1 VEAHGARIAL
11 GRRQADR
18 VLVEVLDPRG
28 GDRDPRGRPRPSRGR
43 VGLTHVSPSPL
54 TIALGRP
61 AQRRKSTI
69 FNALTGLNQHV
80 GNWPGK
86 TVEQKTGNFIY
97 QGRSVEIVDLPGT
110 YSLTSGSEEERV
122 ARDFLLLEPPDAVIA
137 IVNASCLE
145 RNLYLV
151 GELLNLPVPVVVG
164 LNMVDVAE
172 AHGVHVEAA
181 VLEAALGLPVVELVA
196 SRRKGIHELVEAAVR
211 AADRASQDHQH
222 PIIANRPTI
231 RDKHKP
237 VLAAIQESLAGRLSD
252 DYPVD
257 WVALKLLEGDGDMAA
272 LVREYAPEAW
282 PAIHEILA
290 NHEDAYLDIAGA
302 RI

>member
-1 VEAHGARIAL
+1 MSH
-11 GRRQADR
+11 
-18 VLVEVLDPRG
+18 
-28 GDRDPRGRPRPSRGR
+28 
-43 VGLTHVSPSPL
+43 PSPL
-54 TIALGRP
+54 TIALAGQP
-61 AQRRKSTI
+61 NVGKSTV

-86 TVEQKTGNFIY
+86 TVEQKTGNFVHR
-97 QGRSVEIVDLPGT
+97 GRSVEIVDLPGT

-172 AHGVHVEAA
+172 ANGVHVEAA

-196 SRRKGIHELVEAAVR
+196 SRRKGIDELVEAAVK
-211 AADRASQDHQH
+211 AADRRADDDQH
-222 PIIANRPTI
+222 PVTVNRPTI

-237 VLAAIQESLAGRLSD
+237 VLAAIQESLGWTALRRLPGRL
-252 DYPVD
+252 
-257 WVALKLLEGDGDMAA
+257 GG
-272 LVREYAPEAW
+272 PEAS
-282 PAIHEILA
+282 
-290 NHEDAYLDIAGA
+290 GG
-302 RI
+302 RR